1 MPCRRLIPT
10 LLCLVAVQGA
20 CAAPALAST
29 NQFTTVED
37 PTYLL
42 GGEVIR
48 EQTLSEL
55 QSLGI
60 QAIRMTMYWE
70 DVAPSP
76 DATSRPRF
84 DQTSPGSYD
93 WGPYGELADDV
104 HARGMKLLIDV
115 TGPVPR
121 WATKGA
127 RDHLTDPNAG
137 EYEAFMTAV
146 GRRFGR
152 EAYAF
157 SIWNEP
163 NLVKFLAPQFAPG
176 GRAVSPAL
184 YRGLFFAGYKGLRA
198 AGVHA
203 PVLAG
208 ETAPVGN
215 PITVAPLRF
224 LRGVLCLNASY
235 HRDARCARLPAAGWA
250 THPYIRAT
258 FPTALAGFGADDVP
272 FGGIGRLVTALNRAA
287 AAGMVARKLPVYLTE
302 FGVESYPNTISGVP
316 LDVQSDYR
324 SVSEYL
330 AYANPRVASFSQYLL
345 TDSPP
350 TPGPPIDTYQF
361 QTGLYLYAGHK
372 PKPAYASFRLPLV
385 VRRSGP
391 RVALWGLVRPAR
403 AAHSGGVVTVLYA
416 DRGDTSYRVLLH
428 SRFGASGYWTA
439 TARYRAGRR
448 WEVSWTNPAGET
460 FTGPPTAAYTFAT
473 AG

>member
-1 MPCRRLIPT
+1 M
-10 LLCLVAVQGA
+10 LLCLAAVYATG
-20 CAAPALAST
+20 AAPAHASSA
-29 NQFTTVED
+29 QFTTVED
-37 PTYLL
+37 PNYLL
-42 GGEVIR
+42 GGEAVR
-48 EQTLSEL
+48 EQTLTEL
-55 QSLGI
+55 QSLGV

-76 DATSRPRF
+76 DATRRPSF
-84 DQTSPGSYD
+84 DQTNPASYD
-93 WGPYGELADDV
+93 WGPYGELADDA

-127 RDHLTDPNAG
+127 KDHVTEPSPA

-146 GRRFGR
+146 GRRFR
-152 EAYAF
+152 AEAHAF

-163 NLVKFLAPQFAPG
+163 NLSKFLAPQFARG
-176 GRAVSPAL
+176 GRAVSPGL
-184 YRGLFFAGYKGLRA
+184 YRALFFAGYDGLRA

-224 LRGVLCLNASY
+224 LRGVLCLNSKY
-235 HRDARCARLPAAGWA
+235 RRDARCARLPAAGWA

-258 FPTALAGFGADDVP
+258 FPTALAGFGSDDVP

-287 AAGMVARKLPVYLTE
+287 AAGMVARNLPVYLTE

-316 LDVQSDYR
+316 LNLQSDYR
-324 SVSEYL
+324 SVAEYL
-330 AYANPRVASFSQYLL
+330 AYKNPRVASFSQYLL

-350 TPGPPIDTYQF
+350 TPGPAIDRYQF
-361 QTGLYLYAGHK
+361 QTGLYLYAGHT

-385 VRRSGP
+385 VRRKGS
-391 RVALWGLVRPAR
+391 RVSLWGLVRPAR
-403 AAHSGGVVTVLYA
+403 AEHRGGVVTVLYA
-416 DRGDTSYRVLLH
+416 NRGQTSYRVLLRRH
-428 SRFGASGYWTA
+428 VGASGYWTA
-439 TARYRAGRR
+439 AASYQAGRH
-448 WEVSWTNPAGET
+448 WEVSWTSPQGET
-460 FTGPPTAAYTFAT
+460 FTGPPTAAYSFS
-473 AG
+473 